1 MANITELSDR
11 ILAAEREL
19 SNAVEKTLIV
29 VGTPAW
35 IAAKA
40 DLTELRREKNNL
52 LEKQGESQLLAL
64 LNKGKFASPC
74 MAK

>member
-19 SNAVEKTLIV
+19 SDAMEKTLIV

-40 DLTELRREKNNL
+40 DLTELRRKENNL
-52 LEKQGESQLLAL
+52 LEKQGESQKQGRDEKVVESKTA
-64 LNKGKFASPC
+64 
-74 MAK
+74 

>member
-19 SNAVEKTLIV
+19 SDAMEKSLIV

-40 DLTELRREKNNL
+40 DLTELRRKENNL
-52 LEKQGESQLLAL
+52 LEKQGESLASVIAL
-64 LNKGKFASPC
+64 CTPC

>member
-19 SNAVEKTLIV
+19 SDAVEKALIV

-40 DLTELRREKNNL
+40 YLTELRRKENNL

-64 LNKGKFASPC
+64 LTKSKFASPC

>member
-19 SNAVEKTLIV
+19 SDAVEKALIV

-40 DLTELRREKNNL
+40 YLTELRRKENNL
-52 LEKQGESQLLAL
+52 LEKQGESQLLTL
-64 LNKGKFASPC
+64 LTKSKFASPC

>member
-52 LEKQGESQLLAL
+52 LEKQGESQLLTPL
-64 LNKGKFASPC
+64 TKSEFVSPC